1 MATKVIMP
9 KQGLQMTE
17 GTITQWLVPE
27 GGKCVEGEPLFEMET
42 DKLTITMDSPATGT
56 LLKIVHGADETVE
69 ITKLIGVIGEP
80 GEDISAILAEDGAK
94 APAAAQTSAA
104 AEEKKEEAPA
114 KKASEPA
121 KRAAGERI
129 FSTPRARMRAEEKG
143 AAIEDVP
150 GSGPE
155 GLIIE
160 RDVLSYEPA
169 AAVKASPLA
178 KKVAELENVDLTEVK
193 GTGAHG
199 KIMKDDVMSILAS
212 KVAERAAAKS
222 AAEAESP
229 AAARGTRLVPLTGMR
244 KAVAKNMRKSLET
257 NAQLSS
263 MVSCDMT
270 NAIEL
275 RNAFKKADKKV
286 SFNDIVLMAATRA
299 LTEHPDMNASYTDK
313 GILYHDYVN
322 MGVAVAI
329 PGGLIVPN
337 IKNADLMRLEEI
349 AQVAKLQATKAKDNK
364 LTMDDYTGGTFTV
377 SNLGMF
383 GIDNFVAIINPP
395 ETGILAVGAIVKKP
409 VVRDDQIVIRSMMD
423 ITLSYDHRLV
433 DGAGAAQFLK
443 TLKGYIENPYLML

>member
-17 GTITQWLVPE
+17 GTITEWLVQE
-27 GGKCVEGEPLFEMET
+27 GGACKEGEPLFEMET

-56 LLKIVHGADETVE
+56 LLKIVHGAGDTVE

-80 GEDISAILAEDGAK
+80 GEDISAILAEDGG
-94 APAAAQTSAA
+94 APAPAVAP
-104 AEEKKEEAPA
+104 AEEKKEEAP
-114 KKASEPA
+114 KAAAAPSAPA
-121 KRAAGERI
+121 NRPAGERV

-143 AAIEDVP
+143 AAIKDVP
-150 GSGPE
+150 GTGPE
-155 GLIIE
+155 GLVIE
-160 RDVLSYEPA
+160 RDVLAFEPA

-178 KKVAELENVDLTEVK
+178 KKVAELENVDLANVA

-199 KIMKDDVMSILAS
+199 KIMKDDVLAS
-212 KVAERAAAKS
+212 IQQKVAERAAVATAS
-222 AAEAESP
+222 ADVPVE
-229 AAARGTRLVPLTGMR
+229 RGTRLVPLTGMR

-270 NAIEL
+270 NAIAL
-275 RNAFKKADKKV
+275 RNAVKAAEKKV
-286 SFNDIVLMAATRA
+286 SFNDIVLMAAARA
-299 LTEHPDMNASYTDK
+299 LVEHPDMNASYTDK

-322 MGVAVAI
+322 LGVAVAI

-337 IKNADLMRLEEI
+337 IKNADLMHLDEI
-349 AQVAKLQATKAKDNK
+349 SKCAKEQAVKAKDNK
-364 LTMDDYTGGTFTV
+364 LTMDDYSGGTFTV

-409 VVRDDQIVIRSMMD
+409 VVREDQIVIRSMMD

-433 DGAGAAQFLK
+433 DGAGAAKFLK
-443 TLKGYIENPYLML
+443 TVKDYIENPYLML